1 VLWVTERVLVIF
13 AFTYAKCYTLEDIMR
28 NETLGA
34 KEDDRGGI
42 PMLQV
47 A

>member
-28 NETLGA
+28 KETLGV

-42 PMLQV
+42 PMIQV